1 MKNLRTHS
9 IVSAFSLVSKKKEG
23 KGMRTET
30 VPQLPS
36 RAKALTE
43 CRVEAWPI
51 FVFKKFSNSKKEKTE
66 GGDLGNNSSVC
77 KDEHYEH
84 SGTLS
89 SQL

>member
-36 RAKALTE
+36 
-43 CRVEAWPI
+43 
-51 FVFKKFSNSKKEKTE
+51 
-66 GGDLGNNSSVC
+66 
-77 KDEHYEH
+77 
-84 SGTLS
+84 
-89 SQL
+89 